1 MFLVSR
7 AILYVTTSPPSVRPL
22 SWVYGDPDISSLTP
36 ANTHASREIDTKR
49 PPKKKKIKNLLLRM
63 KTFETHY
70 QNRNITH
77 SMRHHSIRK

>member
-1 MFLVSR
+1 MFLVTR

-49 PPKKKKIKNLLLRM
+49 PPKKKNQKPFVENED
-63 KTFETHY
+63 F
-70 QNRNITH
+70 
-77 SMRHHSIRK
+77 